1 MAQLPSTVPQLLQSL
16 RTLNPTAPRLTWYGP
31 DSERVE
37 LSGRVLEN
45 WVAKTAN
52 FLVDELD
59 AAPGTVVA
67 VDVPVHWRSL
77 VWLLATWAVG
87 GTALA
92 GDRAATHSATD
103 PGVAVGAPAH
113 AGADDAGGAR
123 GASGA
128 PAHSMSADDAG
139 SPPFGYGRA
148 DIVATTEPAAAAA
161 GLAAARTAGAG
172 RNPFLVAVALP
183 ALAMRWMGELPDGA
197 VDYSG
202 EVRAHADVFFADDAP
217 AGDATA
223 WETPAGQVTF
233 AQLLASPPE
242 APGPDGATVP
252 PSSGTVAPEK
262 QTSAGAGPGR
272 VLLEARDG
280 WDGVVREAL
289 HIWAGGGSVV
299 LLDSSVT
306 ATDHLRGT
314 ENITRG

>member
-1 MAQLPSTVPQLLQSL
+1 MAQLPSTVPQLLQTL

-37 LSGRVLEN
+37 LSGRVLDN

-92 GDRAATHSATD
+92 GDRAAAAAFAAPDGETGTPASAM
-103 PGVAVGAPAH
+103 
-113 AGADDAGGAR
+113 GADDAGGAR
-123 GASGA
+123 
-128 PAHSMSADDAG
+128 
-139 SPPFGYGRA
+139 FGCGRA

-183 ALAMRWMGELPDGA
+183 ALAMRWMGELPNGA

-233 AQLLASPPE
+233 AQLLASP
-242 APGPDGATVP
+242 AASPG
-252 PSSGTVAPEK
+252 SSGAALPEDQATSGGVAPEK

-272 VLLEARDG
+272 VLLQARDG
-280 WDGVVREAL
+280 WNGVVREAL